1 MSRHVLLEFMA
12 TPMAAPET
20 AAMRSLRW
28 AWVTLCV
35 CLCVGVGLIRFWAG
49 IFGLWASVAV
59 IVLAIATLWIGWVYF
74 TTKNRADAAW
84 NAKEPEA

>member
-20 AAMRSLRW
+20 SALRRLRW
-28 AWVTLCV
+28 AWVALCAS
-35 CLCVGVGLIRFWAG
+35 LGASVGLIRCWVAILG
-49 IFGLWASVAV
+49 HWVSAAV
-59 IVLAIATLWIGWVYF
+59 IVLAIATVWVGRIYF
-74 TTKNRADAAW
+74 TAKNRADAAW

>member
-20 AAMRSLRW
+20 AALRRLRW
-28 AWVTLCV
+28 AWVALCV
-35 CLCVGVGLIRFWAG
+35 SLCAGVGMIGFWTR
-49 IFGLWASVAV
+49 IFGLWASAA
-59 IVLAIATLWIGWVYF
+59 ILVLAIATVWIGWIYF
-74 TTKNRADAAW
+74 TAKNRADAAW